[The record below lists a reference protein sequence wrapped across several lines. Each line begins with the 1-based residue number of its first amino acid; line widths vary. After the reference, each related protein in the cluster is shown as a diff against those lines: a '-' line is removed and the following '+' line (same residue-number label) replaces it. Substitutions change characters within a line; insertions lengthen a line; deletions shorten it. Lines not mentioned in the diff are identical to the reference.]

1 MYLIDCWFDLIFS
14 AAADILSELKMISD
28 EKSREEMIAM
38 LPKQLQAATCIGC
51 GLELAVQVI
60 LYISSSYYYHYFIN
74 RNND

>member
-1 MYLIDCWFDLIFS
+1 LIFS

-28 EKSREEMIAM
+28 EKSREEMIAK

-60 LYISSSYYYHYFIN
+60 LYISSYYYHYFIN
-74 RNND
+74 RNNY